1 MSENL
6 SFSSNVKNELI
17 HRFGNESYI
26 NVAEI
31 TAMLNLC
38 GQVCKINDRFCVKI
52 QTDNVSVA
60 RKYFTLLKKTFNIDN
75 KVDIKE
81 NKKFHRTRSYS
92 LVADDK
98 EIVRSLLLETEMTD
112 IFGNINIPH
121 IPKKINEELSYK
133 RAYIRGAFLV
143 GGCITNPERA
153 YHLEFVTGVY
163 SYALQLMDLINSFG
177 IDSKVVKR
185 KDNFVIYI
193 KESEQIVDL
202 LNIMEATVSLMDLE
216 NVRILKGMRN
226 NVNRLVNCETANINK
241 TIAAAVKQ
249 IDDIE
254 YIQNTVGL
262 TYLPNSL
269 EEMAKIRIENPDLSL
284 KELGLKLSPPVGK
297 SGVNHRL
304 KKICE
309 IANLLREEKGRTN

>member
-1 MSENL
+1 M

-17 HRFGNESYI
+17 HRFGNERYI

-38 GQVCKINDRFCVKI
+38 GQVSKIDDRFCVKI

-75 KVDIKE
+75 KVDVKE
-81 NKKFHRTRSYS
+81 SKKFRRTRSYS
-92 LVADDK
+92 LIADDEEFVK
-98 EIVRSLLLETEMTD
+98 KLLFETEIID
-112 IFGNINIPH
+112 SSENINTVH
-121 IPKKINEELSYK
+121 IPKKIFEDLSYK

-153 YHLEFVTGVY
+153 YHLEFVTDIE
-163 SYALQLMDLINSFG
+163 SYAYELMELINSFS

-185 KDNFVIYI
+185 KENYVVYI

-216 NVRILKGMRN
+216 NVRILKDMRN
-226 NVNRLVNCETANINK
+226 NVNRIVNCETANINK
-241 TIAAAVKQ
+241 TIAAAVNQ
-249 IDDIE
+249 IEDIE
-254 YIQNTVGL
+254 YIKNGVGL
-262 TYLPNSL
+262 TYLPDL
-269 EEMAKIRIENPDLSL
+269 LRETALVRLENPDLSL
-284 KELGLKLSPPVGK
+284 KELGLLLNPPVGK

-304 KKICE
+304 KKISE
-309 IANLLREEKGRTN
+309 IANFLREEKEEAQLK